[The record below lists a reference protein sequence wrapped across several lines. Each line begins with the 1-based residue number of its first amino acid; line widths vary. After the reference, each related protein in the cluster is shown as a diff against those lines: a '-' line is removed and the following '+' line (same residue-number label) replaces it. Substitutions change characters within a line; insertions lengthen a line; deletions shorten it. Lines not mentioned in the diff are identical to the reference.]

1 MTDTALHPRKSAGTA
16 GAGQWTTRGYK
27 EGTPKLTGRRAAPAS
42 SNRHVPESLRMA
54 HFQDKDLTRQLEW
67 AVEGS
72 LNNDGLADYHAEN
85 FSDKLPHLH
94 YEESAHY
101 FIQAQQAHSDGDD
114 WKAVVAE
121 AAAADTARHPG
132 GTLAEGYT
140 PPIASH
146 QPGYQQGT
154 LVTGP
159 KYAGYRDAS
168 EICKDVRTDLK
179 AATAANYLPAGLK
192 YSVTNDKY
200 SGGQA
205 INVTVQ
211 GVTDEDRTL
220 GSTDLNRHGEIADLP
235 EVKELQK
242 RVEAIT
248 NAYNRQDIDSQSD
261 YYNVSYSGRAEIET
275 DRDLAFREREAARR
289 KAARAK

>member
-42 SNRHVPESLRMA
+42 SNREVPESLRMA
-54 HFQDKDLTRQLEW
+54 HFQDKDLTRELEW
-67 AVEGS
+67 AVERS
-72 LNNDGLADYHAEN
+72 LEDPQLADYQAEA

-101 FIQAQQAHSDGDD
+101 FSAAQRAHSDGDD

-121 AAAADTARHPG
+121 AAAADTERHPG
-132 GTLAEGYT
+132 GALVEGYT

-159 KYAGYRDAS
+159 KYTGYRDVT
-168 EICKDVRTDLK
+168 EICKDIRTELK
-179 AATAANYLPAGLK
+179 TATEANYLPAGLK
-192 YSVTNDKY
+192 YSVTGDKY

-205 INVTVQ
+205 INVAVQ
-211 GVTDEDRTL
+211 GVTDEDRTK

-235 EVKELQK
+235 EVAELQK
-242 RVEAIT
+242 RVAAIAD
-248 NAYNRQDIDSQSD
+248 AYNRTDIDSQSD
-261 YYNVSYSGRAEIET
+261 YYNVAYSSRTNIET
-275 DRDLAFREREAARR
+275 DRDREFREREAAKR